1 MRISASLS
9 AVGNLLALIV
19 ASNPKFS
26 VITED
31 ALKVQ
36 SVAAIDAGADGVNSS
51 VVVAAGGYAD
61 TQVFT
66 YKRVALADA
75 AGVSTFS
82 LAPAADAQAADLV
95 AGVAASYGLLA
106 SELSLIDG
114 DAVVAGAASS
124 VTVVAASSSV
134 VYAPSTIVV
143 ALTWPAPAPAP
154 APEPAVD
161 PAPVAPV
168 TPSISSLVDNSAL
181 GGFEGADVAAQA
193 APAQADAS
201 TDAVPAADA
210 PADAA
215 PSSTEPN
222 VAATN

>member
-1 MRISASLS
+1 MKISTGLS
-9 AVGNLLALIV
+9 ALGNLLALIV
-19 ASNPKFS
+19 ASNPRFS
-26 VITED
+26 VVTED
-31 ALKVQ
+31 TLKVV
-36 SVAAIDAGADGVNSS
+36 SVGATDVDAAGNNSA
-51 VVVAAGGYAD
+51 VVVSADGYAD
-61 TQVFT
+61 TQSFT

-82 LAPAADAQAADLV
+82 LAPAAGAQAADLL

-114 DAVVAGAASS
+114 DAVAAAAASS

-143 ALTWPAPAPAP
+143 ALTWPTPAPAP
-154 APEPAVD
+154 TPEPAVD

-181 GGFEGADVAAQA
+181 GGFEGADVAAPVA
-193 APAQADAS
+193 
-201 TDAVPAADA
+201 PAADA
-210 PADAA
+210 AATTDAA
-215 PSSTEPN
+215 PSSTDP
-222 VAATN
+222 VATN